1 MEKLA
6 ELKSL
11 QASLAN
17 ELSVIQEEAHKL
29 SLRTASAVNYAEEI
43 LRQICLMDA
52 HADAD
57 VMITKFK
64 ERELCEKGESPNA

>member
-57 VMITKFK
+57 ILMAQFNERK
-64 ERELCEKGESPNA
+64 EESPND

>member
-29 SLRTASAVNYAEEI
+29 SLRTASALNYAEDI

-52 HADAD
+52 LADTD
-57 VMITKFK
+57 VLMAKFN
-64 ERELCEKGESPNA
+64 ERNESPNA

>member
-17 ELSVIQEEAHKL
+17 ELAVIQEEAHKL
-29 SLRTASAVNYAEEI
+29 SLRTASALNYAEDI

-52 HADAD
+52 LADTD
-57 VMITKFK
+57 VLMAKFN
-64 ERELCEKGESPNA
+64 ERNESPNA